1 MQPPASEA
9 GDKKL
14 PTVLIVDDD
23 PIVRNL
29 ARLALARS
37 GYTAMDANGAAEAE
51 TLCRNLGSERIDLLI
66 IDHRLPPGVGRHVA
80 EMVLRCFP
88 EAKVLVISGWSY
100 QHVQEEDGI
109 PPGSTFLQKP
119 FTPQQLLANVESV
132 LFPSTQ

>member
-37 GYTAMDANGAAEAE
+37 GYTALDATGAVEAE
-51 TLCRNLGSERIDLLI
+51 TLCRNLGSEKIDLLI
-66 IDHRLPPGVGRHVA
+66 IDHVLTPGIGRQVA

-88 EAKVLVISGWSY
+88 EVKVLVISGRPV

-109 PPGSTFLQKP
+109 PPGSSFLQKP
-119 FTPQQLLANVESV
+119 FTPQQLLAVVASV